1 MSQEG
6 GIHAE
11 QILELFHSL
20 PQDENERGEQGFSFS
35 AGAFVRVKVGLR
47 KACKDFPLSITA
59 INSFARS
66 VVPTAVWTSFALL
79 EREQTSEH
87 KDTANSAL
95 PNFLIPVSCFSAG
108 ELCVRGPSGQVEL
121 EVAKGPVSFCARH
134 HLHWSKP
141 SKGRRVVLAL
151 FSLAGASNLEQADVD
166 SLQRLNFPLPTKAA
180 LQSAG
185 VVEPNCH

>member
-1 MSQEG
+1 MSQGG
-6 GIHAE
+6 GIRAE
-11 QILELFHSL
+11 QILELFDSL

-66 VVPTAVWTSFALL
+66 VVPTAVWTSFVLL

-95 PNFLIPVSCFSAG
+95 PNFLIPISCFSAG
-108 ELCVRGPSGQVEL
+108 ELCVRGPSGPGRLNWRSRRGLSPFVPGIIRI
-121 EVAKGPVSFCARH
+121 GPSPRRAAVSF
-134 HLHWSKP
+134 
-141 SKGRRVVLAL
+141 
-151 FSLAGASNLEQADVD
+151 
-166 SLQRLNFPLPTKAA
+166 
-180 LQSAG
+180 
-185 VVEPNCH
+185 